1 MCIEKNRAC
10 FVLNRITDRFFIPA
24 KKWMSQVTS
33 GWSLPW
39 LNRSILRQFKSVPHQ
54 TQLRATVSHA
64 SYRVPSCGTYVSY
77 SLCPAYGAM
86 ITQRQSCPFA
96 ILSMS
101 FIRIAHP
108 IVYLSYNDYN
118 NYNGSDLDLDL
129 DCYKWGW
136 LVDMMSA
143 RSVFHSKVFYL
154 YEIGLF

>member
-1 MCIEKNRAC
+1 M
-10 FVLNRITDRFFIPA
+10 
-24 KKWMSQVTS
+24 
-33 GWSLPW
+33 
-39 LNRSILRQFKSVPHQ
+39 
-54 TQLRATVSHA
+54 SHA
-64 SYRVPSCGTYVSY
+64 SYRVPSCETYVSY

-108 IVYLSYNDYN
+108 IVYLSYNDYD
-118 NYNGSDLDLDL
+118 NYNDSDLDLDL

-143 RSVFHSKVFYL
+143 RSVFHSKVWHPNFSGNRTAVL
-154 YEIGLF
+154 PSLAISPLTVVLLQAGMSRFRLRAIKWISDLVTQLTQLTITDKLRNLNHDIEG